1 MPDSGNAEQT
11 ILAKEARRPW
21 RPESRK
27 TSGKHPPRPSP
38 EPPSAPFSR
47 VPWDPLPWCSWL
59 PDPAFRQ
66 RGTGCHT
73 NLYIAA
79 RPPLGGQGK
88 HALKADLEARAR
100 PTLAQLAFRQ
110 RGAGSERNLR
120 KARRTRPAREQGNKP
135 RKSTH
140 NSSARPAHVAQTRV
154 PPTWRWIS
162 PEPPQFRTARRMPER
177 ETDQTGDKDG
187 ETRAR
192 AMELRP
198 PPGRPS
204 SREVPRGAADWSCPP
219 GRNRSA
225 REPPSPPKSRL
236 PSATWRGRPC
246 TCCGGVSAR
255 HAPPARRP

>member
-1 MPDSGNAEQT
+1 MATRIAQD
-11 ILAKEARRPW
+11 L
-21 RPESRK
+21 RK
-27 TSGKHPPRPSP
+27 APPPRPSP

-177 ETDQTGDKDG
+177 ETDQR
-187 ETRAR
+187 TRTAR
-192 AMELRP
+192 RGHGPWNYDRRLGLLP
-198 PPGRPS
+198 GGPPGS
-204 SREVPRGAADWSCPP
+204 S
-219 GRNRSA
+219 
-225 REPPSPPKSRL
+225 
-236 PSATWRGRPC
+236 
-246 TCCGGVSAR
+246 
-255 HAPPARRP
+255 

>member
-27 TSGKHPPRPSP
+27 TSGKHPPQAFPRASLRPFFSGSLG
-38 EPPSAPFSR
+38 PPSLVLLAARSR
-47 VPWDPLPWCSWL
+47 VPPTWHRMSHESLHCRT
-59 PDPAFRQ
+59 PAPR
-66 RGTGCHT
+66 
-73 NLYIAA
+73 
-79 RPPLGGQGK
+79 GQGK

-177 ETDQTGDKDG
+177 ETDQR
-187 ETRAR
+187 TRTAR
-192 AMELRP
+192 RGHGPWNYDRRLGLLP
-198 PPGRPS
+198 GGPPGS
-204 SREVPRGAADWSCPP
+204 S
-219 GRNRSA
+219 
-225 REPPSPPKSRL
+225 
-236 PSATWRGRPC
+236 
-246 TCCGGVSAR
+246 
-255 HAPPARRP
+255 